1 MHIDDRIAALQGSPA
16 LQRRCADAAD
26 GAIARWREEN
36 RAILL
41 DLQKFAN
48 GAALEELPDLGRT
61 VSNPGVACSF
71 VDRWVSVFCTLLRK
85 EKLSQVPFRHGQSD
99 KLVTMQIAT
108 TDRASL
114 SLLVYEAMETVHSAP
129 TAMFVDREIHEIVI
143 AGKGQARRI
152 SIYDQQVVQTCEPLV
167 AGSVTIMQGSNS
179 TRQIVGVEGRL
190 VILQLSRVPERPD
203 LSFTVDIA
211 SGRVLRR
218 ACGDKWASRQEMAL
232 AVLGAMNRSD
242 AAATIARLA
251 ASVAADHLRWEAVR
265 HALAL
270 DPVQGFAALHEI
282 GNSPHDR
289 LAGPAKN
296 LADSLAAA
304 HPQLARMEA
313 APCPA

>member
-36 RAILL
+36 RAVLL

-48 GAALEELPDLGRT
+48 GAALGELPNLAWT
-61 VSNPGVACSF
+61 VSDPGVACSF
-71 VDRWVSVFCTLLRK
+71 VDRWVSVFCTLLRA
-85 EKLSQVPFRHGQSD
+85 EMLAQVPFRHGQSD
-99 KLVTMQIAT
+99 KLVSMQIAT
-108 TDRASL
+108 TGRVSL
-114 SLLVYEAMETVHSAP
+114 SLLVYEGMEAAHGAP
-129 TAMFVDREIHEIVI
+129 TAMIVDREIHEIVI

-152 SIYDQQVVQTCEPLV
+152 SIENQQTIQTCEPLF
-167 AGSVTIMQGSNS
+167 AGSVTKMQGSNS
-179 TRQIVGVEGRL
+179 TRQIEGVDGRL

-203 LSFTVDIA
+203 LSFTVDVA

-218 ACGDKWASRQEMAL
+218 ACGDKSASRQEMAL
-232 AVLGAMNRSD
+232 AVLGAMNRRD
-242 AAATIARLA
+242 AVPTIARLA
-251 ASVAADHLRWEAVR
+251 ASDAADHLRWEGVR

-282 GNSPHDR
+282 GNSPYDR

-296 LADSLAAA
+296 LTDSLAAT
-304 HPQLARMEA
+304 HPQLARMET

>member
-26 GAIARWREEN
+26 TAIARWREEN
-36 RAILL
+36 QAVLL
-41 DLQKFAN
+41 DLQKFAQ
-48 GAALEELPDLGRT
+48 GAALEELPNLAWT
-61 VSNPGVACSF
+61 VSDPRVASSF
-71 VDRWVSVFCTLLRK
+71 VDRWVSVFCTLLR
-85 EKLSQVPFRHGQSD
+85 EEMLAQVPFRHSQSD

-108 TDRASL
+108 TDGASL
-114 SLLVYEAMETVHSAP
+114 SLLGYEAMEAAHSAP

-143 AGKGQARRI
+143 AGKGQARRV
-152 SIYDQQVVQTCEPLV
+152 SIENQQIIQTCEPLV
-167 AGSVTIMQGSNS
+167 AGSMIKLRGSKS
-179 TRQIVGVEGRL
+179 TRQIEGVEGRL

-218 ACGDKWASRQEMAL
+218 ACGNKSASRQEMAL

-251 ASVAADHLRWEAVR
+251 ASDAADHLRWEAVR

-282 GNSPHDR
+282 GNSPHER

-296 LADSLAAA
+296 LTDSLVAA
-304 HPQLARMEA
+304 HPQLARMET